1 LTTLYLAATKN
12 LTNNVVEYEALI
24 NGLRIAAE
32 LGIQWLYIHGDSKLI
47 VNRVMRE
54 LNCHD
59 FCMEAHR

>member
-47 VNRVMRE
+47 VNRVM
-54 LNCHD
+54 
-59 FCMEAHR
+59 